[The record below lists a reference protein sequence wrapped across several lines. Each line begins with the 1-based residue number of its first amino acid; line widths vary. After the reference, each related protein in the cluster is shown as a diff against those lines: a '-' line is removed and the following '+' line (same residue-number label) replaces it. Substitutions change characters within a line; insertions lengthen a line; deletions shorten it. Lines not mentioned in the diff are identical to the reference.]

1 MPAAPQVSTSQWPR
15 NTTYV
20 IRVCAIK
27 NVARRHVGSTTVTK
41 SYDDIYLLCRSVFLS
56 SCLLLCRFRL
66 DPQWLDDSSLAGLSI
81 AGSVCT
87 LENAA
92 TLPATKEKVLHG
104 HKVSRNFYRR
114 SSGASSKLKNSCTG
128 KLITTL
134 FGADSSRGPRVGA
147 TSASPFPPALG
158 KRKIHYHYCRTSGF
172 DKSYDLGWRLV
183 KCARVYCGRKTT
195 RAVVGSAP

>member
-1 MPAAPQVSTSQWPR
+1 MWD
-15 NTTYV
+15 
-20 IRVCAIK
+20 
-27 NVARRHVGSTTVTK
+27 RRRLQSRTMT
-41 SYDDIYLLCRSVFLS
+41 SVFSVCLS
-56 SCLLLCRFRL
+56 VCLSLCLLLCRFRL
-66 DPQWLDDSSLAGLSI
+66 YPQWLDDSSLAGLSI

-158 KRKIHYHYCRTSGF
+158 KRKIHYHFCRTSCF
-172 DKSYDLGWRLV
+172 HK
-183 KCARVYCGRKTT
+183 
-195 RAVVGSAP
+195 